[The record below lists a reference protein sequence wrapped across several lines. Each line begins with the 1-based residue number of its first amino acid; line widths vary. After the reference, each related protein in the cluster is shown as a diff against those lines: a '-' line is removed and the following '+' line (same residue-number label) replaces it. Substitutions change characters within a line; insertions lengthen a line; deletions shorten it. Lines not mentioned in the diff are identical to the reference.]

1 MKIVV
6 HPAATAELDK
16 AAAFYSAQANKQLGL
31 ALIAEFEKSALF
43 LSENTELGVP
53 WVSGTRR
60 FVMRRFPFNIVYYIW
75 PDQLF
80 VIAIAHQKRRPGY
93 WHRRK

>member
-6 HPAATAELDK
+6 HPAATAELNK
-16 AAAFYSAQANKQLGL
+16 AAAFYTEQANKQLGL
-31 ALIAEFEKSALF
+31 ALISEFEKAALL
-43 LSENTELGVP
+43 LSGSPELGVP

-60 FVMRRFPFNIVYYIW
+60 FVMRRFPFNVVYYLLS
-75 PDQLF
+75 DHLF
-80 VIAIAHQKRRPGY
+80 VIAIAHQKRRPEY